1 MAEKETEKKG
11 LHDGHRER
19 MREEFLKYGFNSATP
34 EHKML
39 EMLLFHCIP
48 RTDTNDLAHML
59 LNRFHNLAG
68 VLDAPIEELCEFP
81 KLTRSNATLLKLIMP
96 VARKYI
102 EIKDWSEPA
111 FSNLDD
117 IGNYLLDRY
126 RGIAEER
133 AALLHLSA
141 TGEELLFDF
150 ISVGSVD
157 SVGLSIKGIIKRV
170 LDSGAN
176 AVVLA
181 HNHPS
186 GIAVPSHNDCVLTEM
201 IADTLRKINVP
212 LLDHIVLSGNDF
224 VSMAQSHEYSH
235 IFTKPE

>member
-102 EIKDWSEPA
+102 EIKDSSRILGVLKAGFRALEKLRV
-111 FSNLDD
+111 FLDNID
-117 IGNYLLDRY
+117 LD
-126 RGIAEER
+126 ER
-133 AALLHLSA
+133 
-141 TGEELLFDF
+141 D
-150 ISVGSVD
+150 
-157 SVGLSIKGIIKRV
+157 
-170 LDSGAN
+170 
-176 AVVLA
+176 
-181 HNHPS
+181 P
-186 GIAVPSHNDCVLTEM
+186 LT
-201 IADTLRKINVP
+201 N
-212 LLDHIVLSGNDF
+212 
-224 VSMAQSHEYSH
+224 
-235 IFTKPE
+235 KPI